1 MIAHLTHFTFIIN
14 VDFKGVCIC
23 VYFHQKGRRNVK
35 KIKSELLK
43 SGFSLKSSDCVKT
56 SENVSALKYE
66 RKGEPGE
73 EEGGGDEKVKWR

>member
-1 MIAHLTHFTFIIN
+1 MHLCLFSP
-14 VDFKGVCIC
+14 KR
-23 VYFHQKGRRNVK
+23 QKKRK

-73 EEGGGDEKVKWR
+73 EGGGGDEKVKWR

>member
-1 MIAHLTHFTFIIN
+1 MHLCLFSL
-14 VDFKGVCIC
+14 KR
-23 VYFHQKGRRNVK
+23 QKKRK